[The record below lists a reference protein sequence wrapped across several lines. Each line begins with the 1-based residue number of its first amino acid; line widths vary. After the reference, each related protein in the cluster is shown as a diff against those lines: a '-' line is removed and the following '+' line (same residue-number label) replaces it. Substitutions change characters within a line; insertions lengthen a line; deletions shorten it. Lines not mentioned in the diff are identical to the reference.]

1 MRRYG
6 LVDIPD
12 QASDIDAVPITR
24 TITIDGTTYDLSVN
38 RTWTT
43 AGGSNIYN
51 SDGTLTGNRT
61 LTQSTYSLT
70 FAGTTS
76 SRFHSNGNVTIGTT
90 TDIGAKLN
98 VLGQAVF
105 GDFVTQLKG
114 VIAYSAASSTRL
126 SVYDGRVLFTNAGD
140 VSLWFDAGGSSAGG
154 QPVKIYSEPYAGVPT
169 QYPLCIQGNGLET
182 IFGQDTI
189 TTNPSSLVTMV
200 STTKGFLPPRMTSAQ
215 RTAIGSPAT
224 GLIVYQTDGSAGLY
238 VRNAGA
244 WQLLGSGG
252 GGGGTGTVT
261 SVSVV
266 SANGF
271 AGTVANATT
280 TPAITLSTTVT
291 GLLKGNGTAISA
303 AVLDVDYVNKN
314 IYNNND
320 GLSSNRTVDFVEY
333 SLYFGTSN
341 EYVNYAF
348 HRKGVIPGIQIL
360 ALSADRTLTNTTSQ
374 QAFFTPSFNTL
385 TLVQSQTY
393 FFSGVFYLTTMSAT
407 SGNLTIDIK
416 GGGTITISSIMYFT
430 TGFDNNNVGTAN
442 TLSGG
447 VSTTSSYSTPVTAE
461 TGTQLILRFEGTL
474 RIPLLGGGTI
484 IPSVSLTNAAS
495 AIAKAN
501 SYFQIYPVSIDTMT
515 KVQVD

>member
-303 AVLDVDYVNKN
+303 ATAGTDFQAPITLTTTGTTGAATFTSNTLNIPNYSNGKVIDSGTYTPTASNASNCTLGTVYKNQYLRIGDVVTVSGYIDVKPNNTTGTYLFVLN
-314 IYNNND
+314 IPINNGIGPGTWASGNCTCYPD
-320 GLSSNRTVDFVEY
+320 STINLNAGIVQGSASVTNAVVIIMNVANHTAFVEHFY
-333 SLYFGTSN
+333 HY
-341 EYVNYAF
+341 
-348 HRKGVIPGIQIL
+348 
-360 ALSADRTLTNTTSQ
+360 
-374 QAFFTPSFNTL
+374 
-385 TLVQSQTY
+385 TY
-393 FFSGVFYLTTMSAT
+393 RL
-407 SGNLTIDIK
+407 
-416 GGGTITISSIMYFT
+416 IS
-430 TGFDNNNVGTAN
+430 
-442 TLSGG
+442 
-447 VSTTSSYSTPVTAE
+447 
-461 TGTQLILRFEGTL
+461 
-474 RIPLLGGGTI
+474 
-484 IPSVSLTNAAS
+484 
-495 AIAKAN
+495 
-501 SYFQIYPVSIDTMT
+501 
-515 KVQVD
+515 

>member
-303 AVLDVDYVNKN
+303 ATAGTDFQAPITLTTTGTTGAATFTSNTLNIPNYSSTVSSSGTFTPNVTNNTNCTIGTIYKAQYLKIGDVVTVSGCLYV
-314 IYNNND
+314 
-320 GLSSNRTVDFVEY
+320 T
-333 SLYFGTSN
+333 GTS
-341 EYVNYAF
+341 
-348 HRKGVIPGIQIL
+348 
-360 ALSADRTLTNTTSQ
+360 STNTY
-374 QAFFTPSFNTL
+374 SFEIDIPVNNSGISNNTWA
-385 TLVQSQTY
+385 
-393 FFSGVFYLTTMSAT
+393 SGVCITQT
-407 SGNLTIDIK
+407 
-416 GGGTITISSIMYFT
+416 GGTTSNTNNTAGDIS
-430 TGFDNNNVGTAN
+430 
-442 TLSGG
+442 G
-447 VSTTSSYSTPVTAE
+447 VSSANRILISMAKTNNLSTSLVHWYHYTYR
-461 TGTQLILRFEGTL
+461 LI
-474 RIPLLGGGTI
+474 
-484 IPSVSLTNAAS
+484 A
-495 AIAKAN
+495 
-501 SYFQIYPVSIDTMT
+501 
-515 KVQVD
+515 